1 MRFPTPLRRAVGF
14 LGLPLAL
21 AVAMAL
27 PAALHAAAATTPPSV
42 ASPGDKMIAAYFRD
56 ETVRVHSAN
65 FAGLKSLADWEAQ
78 RGRLRAELFEMMGLS
93 PLPPRGDLQATVTGR
108 IEHLEFTVEKLHY
121 QSLPGLYVTA
131 NLYVPKVR
139 TGPVPAILYVCGHGQ
154 VKENGVAYGAKTS
167 YQHHG
172 AWFARHGYVCLMI
185 DTIELG
191 ELEGTHHGTHRE
203 GKWWWNARGYSP
215 GGVEA
220 WNAMRALDYL
230 QSRPEVDGAKLG
242 VTGRS
247 GGGAYT
253 WFTAALDERVK
264 VAVPVAGITD
274 LHNHVVDGRISGH
287 CDCMFPVN
295 TYRWDFAKLAAL
307 IAPRPLLFANTD
319 KDTIFPLDGVMRVHG
334 ELAAIYQLYKATD
347 KLGLLITEGPHKD
360 TQDLQVPA
368 LRWFNRF
375 LKNDETP
382 VRLAAEK
389 LFKPAELK
397 VFPVGQLP
405 TDQRTTV
412 IHETFVP
419 VAAPAVP
426 ATADAWAVQRDTWMR
441 TLSEK
446 CFAGWPQTAEPLALK
461 RIGEVTV
468 DRVRQTR
475 FDFTSQESI
484 RLPLRVTA
492 LAGAT
497 TPPARVILR
506 IVDTAGWGGTASG
519 ITGALEPALR
529 AQIERGEVT
538 LIEFAPRGLGATA
551 STLNEKDQTHQR
563 RRYQLLGQTADGM
576 RVWDIRRAVAAAR
589 STELFGTAPLEL
601 HATGPQAINALY
613 ASLYDAPMAAL
624 DLTAPPASHRTGPD
638 YLNVLR
644 FLDVPQAA
652 ALAADRAPVRLHAA
666 NIEEWSWTRAAAK
679 QLKWPAERLTW

>member
-1 MRFPTPLRRAVGF
+1 MPRPSPLRRA
-14 LGLPLAL
+14 GLFAFA
-21 AVAMAL
+21 AVTL
-27 PAALHAAAATTPPSV
+27 VRALHAAVAPSV
-42 ASPGDKMIAAYFRD
+42 ESAGDKMTAAYFRA
-56 ETVRVHSAN
+56 ETARVHTAN
-65 FAGLKSLADWEAQ
+65 FSGLTTLADWEAQ
-78 RGRLRAELFEMMGLS
+78 RGRLRAELFEMLGLA
-93 PLPPRGDLQATVTGR
+93 PLPPRGDLRATVTGHV
-108 IEHLEFTVEKLHY
+108 EHPEFTVEKLHY

-139 TGPVPAILYVCGHGQ
+139 TGPVPAILYVCGHGN
-154 VKENGVAYGAKTS
+154 VKERGVSYGAKTS

-203 GKWWWNARGYSP
+203 GQWWWNARGYSP

-220 WNAMRALDYL
+220 WNALRGLDYL

-274 LHNHVVDGRISGH
+274 LQNHVVDGCVSGH

-307 IAPRPLLFANTD
+307 IAPRPLLFANSD
-319 KDTIFPLDGVMRVHG
+319 KDTIFPLDGVLRVHG
-334 ELAAIYQLYKATD
+334 ELSAIYKLHQASD

-360 TQDLQVPA
+360 TQDLQVPT

-375 LKNDETP
+375 LKNDESP
-382 VRLAAEK
+382 VRLVAEK
-389 LFKPAELK
+389 LFKPVDLK

-419 VAAPAVP
+419 IAAPAVP
-426 ATADAWAVQRDTWMR
+426 SNAAAWTTQRDAWLKILAD
-441 TLSEK
+441 K
-446 CFAGWPQTAEPLALK
+446 CFAGWPQTEEPLALQ
-461 RIGEVTV
+461 RIGEVTI
-468 DRVRQTR
+468 DRIRQTR
-475 FDFTSQESI
+475 FDFTSQGPI
-484 RLPLRVTA
+484 RLPLRVTT

-497 TPPARVILR
+497 TPPARIILR
-506 IVDTAGWGGTASG
+506 VVDTAGWGSTASS
-519 ITGALEPALR
+519 ITGPIEPALR
-529 AQIERGEVT
+529 AQIERGEIALV
-538 LIEFAPRGLGATA
+538 EFAPRGLGATA

-576 RVWDIRRAVAAAR
+576 RVWDIRRAIAAVR
-589 STELFGTAPLEL
+589 STELFGAAPLEL
-601 HATGPQAINALY
+601 HAAGQQAINALY
-613 ASLYDAPMAAL
+613 ASLYGAPVAAL

-644 FLDVPQAA
+644 FLDIPQAT
-652 ALAADRAPVRLHAA
+652 ALAADRAPVRLRVT
-666 NIEEWSWTRAAAK
+666 NIEEWSWTRQTAQ